1 MSSAHPVAET
11 GPVRP
16 EPEAEAPGSATPRDV
31 AVDVAVVLLWSLAAG
46 VVGALLWWWATP
58 LPEATATPDGPALTA
73 DELARQVAV
82 DGWFA
87 VVAVGLGLL
96 SGLVLLAWR
105 RRDPLL
111 SVALVV
117 LGAALAGQ
125 LALRLGGVLGPA
137 DPATVLAGRAQGA
150 QAPLQLVLQ
159 APGLVWVWP
168 AAAAL
173 GALLHLFVLRRD

>member
-1 MSSAHPVAET
+1 MSTVQQVPAEQD
-11 GPVRP
+11 G
-16 EPEAEAPGSATPRDV
+16 PEAAPGASGREV
-31 AVDVAVVLLWSLAAG
+31 LVDVAIVLVWSLLAG
-46 VVGALLWWWATP
+46 VLGAFVWWRATP
-58 LPEATATPDGPALTA
+58 LPQATATPDGPALTA
-73 DELARQVAV
+73 DQLAAQVAV

-87 VVAVGLGLL
+87 VVAVGLGLV
-96 SGLVLLAWR
+96 SGVVLLAWR

-117 LGAALAGQ
+117 LGAALAAQ
-125 LALRLGGVLGPA
+125 VASRLGRVLGPV
-137 DPATVLAGRAQGA
+137 DPATALAGKADGA

-159 APGLVWVWP
+159 APGMVWVWP

>member
-1 MSSAHPVAET
+1 MSTVHQGAPVDHD
-11 GPVRP
+11 RP
-16 EPEAEAPGSATPRDV
+16 EPDAPRPATPREVLLD
-31 AVDVAVVLLWSLAAG
+31 AVVVLVWSLVAG
-46 VVGALLWWWATP
+46 VVGALVWWQATP
-58 LPEATATPDGPALTA
+58 LPQATATPDGPALTA
-73 DELARQVAV
+73 DALAGQVAV

-87 VVAVGLGLL
+87 VVAVVLGLL

-117 LGAALAGQ
+117 LGAALAAQ
-125 LALRLGGVLGPA
+125 VAVRLGEVLGPA
-137 DPATVLAGRAQGA
+137 DPAIVLDGRAEGA
-150 QAPLQLVLQ
+150 QAPLQLALQ

>member
-1 MSSAHPVAET
+1 MHPGA
-11 GPVRP
+11 PVDHDRP
-16 EPEAEAPGSATPRDV
+16 RPDVGHPATPREVLLD
-31 AVDVAVVLLWSLAAG
+31 AAVVLVWSLAAG
-46 VVGALLWWWATP
+46 VVGALVWWQVTP
-58 LPEATATPDGPALTA
+58 LPQATATPDGPALTA
-73 DELARQVAV
+73 RELAGQVAV

-87 VVAVGLGLL
+87 VVAAVLGLV
-96 SGLVLLAWR
+96 SGVVLLAWR

-117 LGAALAGQ
+117 LGAALAAQ
-125 LALRLGGVLGPA
+125 VATRLGGVLGPA
-137 DPATVLAGRAQGA
+137 DPATVLDGRAEGA
-150 QAPLQLVLQ
+150 QAPLQLALQ

>member
-1 MSSAHPVAET
+1 MSTVQQTPAEQD
-11 GPVRP
+11 RP
-16 EPEAEAPGSATPRDV
+16 EPAAGATGREV
-31 AVDVAVVLLWSLAAG
+31 LVDVAVVLVWSLVAG
-46 VVGALLWWWATP
+46 LLGALVWWWATP
-58 LPEATATPDGPALTA
+58 LPQATATPEGPALTA
-73 DELARQVAV
+73 DELAAQVAV

-87 VVAVGLGLL
+87 VVAVGLGLV

-117 LGAALAGQ
+117 LGAALAAQ
-125 LALRLGGVLGPA
+125 VATRLGGVLGPV
-137 DPATVLAGRAQGA
+137 DPATALAGKADGV

-159 APGLVWVWP
+159 APGLVWAWP

-173 GALLHLFVLRRD
+173 GALLQLFVLRRD

>member
-1 MSSAHPVAET
+1 MST
-11 GPVRP
+11 LD
-16 EPEAEAPGSATPRDV
+16 EAPREQDRQSTEHRRGTPREV
-31 AVDVAVVLLWSLAAG
+31 LVDAAVVLVWSLAAG
-46 VVGALLWWWATP
+46 VVGALVWWRATP

-73 DELARQVAV
+73 TELAGQVSV
-82 DGWFA
+82 DGWYA
-87 VVAVGLGLL
+87 VVAIVLGLL

-111 SVALVV
+111 LVPLVV
-117 LGAALAGQ
+117 LGAALAAQ
-125 LALRLGGVLGPA
+125 VASRLGRVLGPA
-137 DPATVLAGRAQGA
+137 DPASVLAGRPEGA
-150 QAPLQLVLQ
+150 TAPVQLVLQ